1 VCPVKIDIHEQIYGW
16 REVMD
21 EKGQIQTVK
30 KQAMRVADKVLSN
43 PRLYQIATTVV
54 STALDA
60 LPHFAIYNRLNAWGK
75 HRDVP
80 KAAPETFHDWYK
92 NHRLKAGEVIG

>member
-1 VCPVKIDIHEQIYGW
+1 MEENGH
-16 REVMD
+16 
-21 EKGQIQTVK
+21 IQTVK

-43 PRLYQIATTVV
+43 PRLYQIATTAL

-80 KAAPETFHDWYK
+80 QAVSETFHDWYK
-92 NHRLKAGEVIG
+92 KHRLEANEVHGL